1 MPTLRLFRCHLL
13 SKETKV
19 EVKGATFLY
28 ALAALMVTFAGFSA
42 LLLGIRQAAGAR
54 LSLLDRFIVKTI
66 LVHLFILTGGALLPP
81 LLGLW
86 NVSEACLW
94 RVAALC
100 FAIPMLALLLTY
112 SHRRRK
118 AVGTGP
124 PPVGFAIFVVVGSAT
139 IGAMLIYI
147 IGGFKYQPA
156 AYITALT
163 INFFTTAFGF
173 VTALD
178 VIMQQP
184 IDSSAGERH
193 K

>member
-1 MPTLRLFRCHLL
+1 M
-13 SKETKV
+13 
-19 EVKGATFLY
+19 EVTGAAYLY

-66 LVHLFILTGGALLPP
+66 LVHLFILTGAALLPP
-81 LLGLW
+81 LLGFW
-86 NVSEACLW
+86 NVSGMWLW
-94 RVAALC
+94 RVSALS
-100 FAIPMLALLLTY
+100 FAIPMLALLVTY

-118 AVGTGP
+118 AVGAGP
-124 PPVGFAIFVVVGSAT
+124 PSIGFAVFVVLGIAAIV
-139 IGAMLIYI
+139 AMLVYV
-147 IGGFKYQPA
+147 IGGFEYQAA

-163 INFFTTAFGF
+163 ANFFTTAFGF
-173 VTALD
+173 MIALE

-184 IDSSAGERH
+184 IDSPTSEPR

>member
-1 MPTLRLFRCHLL
+1 
-13 SKETKV
+13 V

-66 LVHLFILTGGALLPP
+66 LVQLFILTGAALLPP

-86 NVSEACLW
+86 NVSEAWLW
-94 RVAALC
+94 RIAAPC
-100 FAIPMLALLLTY
+100 FAIPMLILLLTY

-118 AVGTGP
+118 AIGAGP
-124 PPVGFAIFVVVGSAT
+124 PPVGFAVFVVVGSVA
-139 IGAMLIYI
+139 IAAMLVYI
-147 IGGFKYQPA
+147 IGGFEYQPA

-163 INFFTTAFGF
+163 VNFFTTAFGF
-173 VTALD
+173 VTALE
-178 VIMQQP
+178 VIMKQP
-184 IDSSAGERH
+184 IELFRE
-193 K
+193 

>member
-1 MPTLRLFRCHLL
+1 M
-13 SKETKV
+13 

-86 NVSEACLW
+86 NVSAEWLW

-100 FAIPMLALLLTY
+100 FAIPMLVLLLTY

-118 AVGTGP
+118 AVGKGP
-124 PPVGFAIFVVVGSAT
+124 PPVGFGVFVVLGSAA
-139 IGAMLIYI
+139 IAAMLIYI
-147 IGGFKYQPA
+147 MGGFEYQPA

-163 INFFTTAFGF
+163 ANFFTTAFGF

>member
-1 MPTLRLFRCHLL
+1 
-13 SKETKV
+13 V
-19 EVKGATFLY
+19 EVKGATYLY
-28 ALAALMVTFAGFSA
+28 NLAALMITFAGFSA

-66 LVHLFILTGGALLPP
+66 LIHLFVLTGAALLPP

-86 NVSEACLW
+86 NVSDAWLW

-124 PPVGFAIFVVVGSAT
+124 PPVGFAVFVVAGSVV
-139 IGAMLIYI
+139 IVAMLVYI
-147 IGGFKYQPA
+147 MGGYEYQPA

-163 INFFTTAFGF
+163 ANFFTTAFGF
-173 VTALD
+173 VTALE
-178 VIMQQP
+178 VIMKQP
-184 IDSSAGERH
+184 IEGS
-193 K
+193 

>member
-1 MPTLRLFRCHLL
+1 
-13 SKETKV
+13 V

-66 LVHLFILTGGALLPP
+66 LVQLFILTGAALLPP

-86 NVSEACLW
+86 NVSEAWLW
-94 RVAALC
+94 RIAAPC
-100 FAIPMLALLLTY
+100 FAIPMLILLLTY

-118 AVGTGP
+118 AVGTGL
-124 PPVGFAIFVVVGSAT
+124 PPVGFAVFVVAGSVV
-139 IGAMLIYI
+139 IVAMLVYI
-147 IGGFKYQPA
+147 IAGFEYQPA

-163 INFFTTAFGF
+163 ANFFTTAFGF
-173 VTALD
+173 VTALE
-178 VIMQQP
+178 VIMKQP
-184 IDSSAGERH
+184 IDSSANERCE
-193 K
+193 